1 MSSSKGNGNKP
12 GIGPISGSTAT
23 VDSGGSSVVQGLG
36 SNSAGVVGNNGTA
49 NGGAS
54 RKKSILKKSDSTMP
68 KGSSLSG
75 KMALAASSTADPE
88 LENLLVSDQ
97 ESANNTP
104 AVSRKTTQLH
114 GTAGKDHGVRIYT
127 ILFHLKTILHN
138 GHLCRELLACTR
150 LYFHITVCR
159 KARTT
164 EISTL

>member
-1 MSSSKGNGNKP
+1 MTLVSSSKGNGKP

-23 VDSGGSSVVQGLG
+23 VDSGGSVATSGGKPPGGQHSG
-36 SNSAGVVGNNGTA
+36 VGNNNSTA

-75 KMALAASSTADPE
+75 KMALTSASTADPE

-114 GTAGKDHGVRIYT
+114 GTAGKAHGVRIFSF
-127 ILFHLKTILHN
+127 LFHLLQS
-138 GHLCRELLACTR
+138 L
-150 LYFHITVCR
+150 
-159 KARTT
+159 
-164 EISTL
+164 

>member
-36 SNSAGVVGNNGTA
+36 SNSAGVVAGNNGTA

-75 KMALAASSTADPE
+75 KLAVGASTADPE

-114 GTAGKDHGVRIYT
+114 GTAGKAHG
-127 ILFHLKTILHN
+127 
-138 GHLCRELLACTR
+138 
-150 LYFHITVCR
+150 
-159 KARTT
+159 
-164 EISTL
+164 

>member
-36 SNSAGVVGNNGTA
+36 SNSAGVVAGNNGTA

-75 KMALAASSTADPE
+75 KLAVGASTADPE

-114 GTAGKDHGVRIYT
+114 GTAGKAHSVSINQNMFY
-127 ILFHLKTILHN
+127 L
-138 GHLCRELLACTR
+138 
-150 LYFHITVCR
+150 
-159 KARTT
+159 
-164 EISTL
+164 

>member
-23 VDSGGSSVVQGLG
+23 VDSAGGSQSVVQGLG
-36 SNSAGVVGNNGTA
+36 SNSAGVVAGNNGTA

-68 KGSSLSG
+68 KGSSSLSG
-75 KMALAASSTADPE
+75 KMALTASSTADPE

-114 GTAGKDHGVRIYT
+114 GTAGKAHGVRIFSF
-127 ILFHLKTILHN
+127 LFHLLQS
-138 GHLCRELLACTR
+138 L
-150 LYFHITVCR
+150 
-159 KARTT
+159 
-164 EISTL
+164 

>member
-23 VDSGGSSVVQGLG
+23 VDSAGGSSVVQGLG
-36 SNSAGVVGNNGTA
+36 SNSAGVVAGNNGTA

-75 KMALAASSTADPE
+75 KMALTASSTADPE

-114 GTAGKDHGVRIYT
+114 GTAGKAHGVRIYT

-138 GHLCRELLACTR
+138 GHLC
-150 LYFHITVCR
+150 
-159 KARTT
+159 
-164 EISTL
+164 

>member
-68 KGSSLSG
+68 KGGSSLSG

-114 GTAGKDHGVRIYT
+114 GTAGKAHGVSI
-127 ILFHLKTILHN
+127 
-138 GHLCRELLACTR
+138 
-150 LYFHITVCR
+150 
-159 KARTT
+159 
-164 EISTL
+164 